1 MNSNNLIYSDNA
13 IKFSSKDS
21 PGRGKSKKNVQMNFE
36 QAKQMPDITIS
47 PISDAE
53 HNQVQFSKKST
64 IQRFLTLKDA

>member
-1 MNSNNLIYSDNA
+1 
-13 IKFSSKDS
+13 
-21 PGRGKSKKNVQMNFE
+21 
-36 QAKQMPDITIS
+36 MPDITIS